1 MKNSIFLNRAPHLE
15 PSELTA
21 FSGNKLD
28 RDSEHRDESSLEK
41 ALKVEGTHI
50 LAFSGTQLVLKHD
63 GQVLD
68 PLFAPYE
75 LADLQPNFDDAILLG
90 HQPSGEPR
98 LAVPVQVLPE
108 ALAAHYKPADP
119 RALFRDA
126 LVGDELLGEV
136 AQALS
141 LLRWNA
147 DNRFCGRCG
156 GTMEMRIGGYK
167 RICSACSHEIFPR
180 TDPVAIMLIVDEKQD
195 RCLMGRSP
203 RFPAGMYSSLAGF
216 VEPGETIEN
225 AVRRETRE
233 ESGITVGRVRYH
245 ASQPWPMPHQLM
257 IGCYGEAAD
266 FNITFDTTELE
277 DCRWFTRAEIGQM
290 LSEGSAD
297 GRTLPIKGTIA
308 RRLIEDWFE
317 WRH

>member
-21 FSGNKLD
+21 FSGNMLD
-28 RDSEHRDESSLEK
+28 RDSEHRDETSLET

-63 GQVLD
+63 GHVLD

-75 LADLQPNFDDAILLG
+75 LAELQPNFDDAILLG
-90 HQPSGEPR
+90 HQASGEPR
-98 LAVPVQVLPE
+98 LAVPVSVAPE

-126 LVGDELLGEV
+126 LIGDALLGEV

-156 GTMEMRIGGYK
+156 GTMETLIGGYK
-167 RICSACSHEIFPR
+167 RKCTACAHEIFPR
-180 TDPVAIMLIVDEKQD
+180 TDPVAIMLVVDEKKD

-233 ESGITVGRVRYH
+233 ESGIMVGRVRYH

-257 IGCYGEAAD
+257 IGCYGEATTFD
-266 FNITFDTTELE
+266 ITFDTAELE
-277 DCRWFTRAEIGQM
+277 GCRWFTRDEIGTM
-290 LSEGSAD
+290 LAEGSFD
-297 GRTLPIKGTIA
+297 GRTLPIEGTIA
-308 RRLIEDWFE
+308 RRLITDWFE
-317 WRH
+317 WQH

>member
-1 MKNSIFLNRAPHLE
+1 MRNSIFASRAPHLE

-21 FSGNKLD
+21 FAGNRLS
-28 RDSEHRDESSLEK
+28 RDSEHRDETSLAT
-41 ALKVEGTHI
+41 ALTVEGTHI

-63 GQVLD
+63 GQILD

-98 LAVPVQVLPE
+98 LAVPVNVPPE

-126 LVGDELLGEV
+126 LIGDELLGEV

-147 DNRFCGRCG
+147 DNKFCGRCG
-156 GTMEMRIGGYK
+156 SAMEGRIGGYK
-167 RICSACSHEIFPR
+167 RICTGCAHEIFPR
-180 TDPVAIMLIVDEKQD
+180 TDPVVIMLIVDEKQD
-195 RCLMGRSP
+195 RCLLGRSH
-203 RFPAGMYSSLAGF
+203 RFSQGMYSSLAGF
-216 VEPGETIEN
+216 IEPGETIEN
-225 AVRRETRE
+225 AVRRETKE

-257 IGCYGEAAD
+257 LGCYGEATTTEIA
-266 FNITFDTTELE
+266 FDSVELE
-277 DCRWFTRAEIGQM
+277 DCRWFTRGEIATM
-290 LSEGSAD
+290 LQEGSFE
-297 GRTLPIKGTIA
+297 GRTLPIEGTIA
-308 RRLIEDWFE
+308 RRLITDWYE

>member
-28 RDSEHRDESSLEK
+28 RDSEHRDETSLEK

-75 LADLQPNFDDAILLG
+75 LAELQPNFDDAILLG

-98 LAVPVQVLPE
+98 LAVPVSVEPE

-126 LVGDELLGEV
+126 LIGDQLLGEV

-147 DNRFCGRCG
+147 DNKFCGRCG
-156 GTMEMRIGGYK
+156 GTMETLIGGYK
-167 RICSACSHEIFPR
+167 RKCTACAHEIFPR
-180 TDPVAIMLIVDEKQD
+180 TDPVAIMLVVDEKQD

-257 IGCYGEAAD
+257 IGCYGEATNVD
-266 FNITFDTTELE
+266 ITFDTTELE
-277 DCRWFTRAEIGQM
+277 DCRWFTRKEIGAM
-290 LSEGSAD
+290 LSEGSYD
-297 GRTLPIKGTIA
+297 GRSLPIQGTIA
-308 RRLIEDWFE
+308 RRLIEDWYE

>member
-28 RDSEHRDESSLEK
+28 RDSEHRDETTLET

-63 GQVLD
+63 SQVLD

-90 HQPSGEPR
+90 HQASGEPR
-98 LAVPVQVLPE
+98 LAVPVNVPPE
-108 ALAAHYKPADP
+108 ELAAHYKPADP
-119 RALFRDA
+119 RTLFRDA

-147 DNRFCGRCG
+147 DNKFCGRCG
-156 GTMEMRIGGYK
+156 GAMEGRIGGYK
-167 RICSACSHEIFPR
+167 RVCSACSHEIFPR
-180 TDPVAIMLIVDEKQD
+180 TDPVAIMLVVDEKKD

-257 IGCYGEAAD
+257 IGCYAEATNVD
-266 FNITFDTTELE
+266 ITFDTAELE
-277 DCRWFTRAEIGQM
+277 DCRWFTREEIGRM
-290 LSEGSAD
+290 LSEGSFD

-308 RRLIEDWFE
+308 RRLIEDWYE

>member
-1 MKNSIFLNRAPHLE
+1 MKNSIFLNHAPHLE

-21 FSGNKLD
+21 FSGNRLD
-28 RDSEHRDESSLEK
+28 RDSEHRDETSLVN

-75 LADLQPNFDDAILLG
+75 LAALQPDFDSAILLG
-90 HQPSGEPR
+90 HQPTGEPR
-98 LAVPVQVLPE
+98 LAVPVALKPE
-108 ALAAHYKPADP
+108 DLSAEFKPADP

-126 LVGDELLGEV
+126 LIGEDLLGEV

-147 DNRFCGRCG
+147 DNKFCGRCG
-156 GTMEMRIGGYK
+156 AVMEGRIGGYK
-167 RICSACSHEIFPR
+167 RICTGCAHEIFPR
-180 TDPVAIMLIVDEKQD
+180 TDPVVIMLVVDEKHD
-195 RCLMGRSP
+195 RCLLGRSHP
-203 RFPAGMYSSLAGF
+203 FPQGMYSSLAGF
-216 VEPGETIEN
+216 IEPGETIEN

-257 IGCYGEAAD
+257 LGCYGEAISVDID
-266 FNITFDTTELE
+266 FDSVELE
-277 DCRWFTRAEIGQM
+277 DCRWFTRNEIGQM
-290 LSEGSAD
+290 LTEGVAD
-297 GRTLPIKGTIA
+297 GRTLPIAGTIA
-308 RRLIEDWFE
+308 QRLVEDWYE

>member
-1 MKNSIFLNRAPHLE
+1 MRNSIFASRAPHLE

-21 FSGNKLD
+21 FAGNRLN
-28 RDSEHRDESSLEK
+28 RDSEHRDETSLAK
-41 ALKVEGTHI
+41 ALTIEGTHI

-63 GQVLD
+63 GQILD

-90 HQPSGEPR
+90 QQPSGEPR
-98 LAVPVQVLPE
+98 LAVPVSVPPE

-126 LVGDELLGEV
+126 LIGDELLGEV

-147 DNRFCGRCG
+147 DNKFCGRCG
-156 GTMEMRIGGYK
+156 SAMEGRIGGYK
-167 RICSACSHEIFPR
+167 RICSGCAHEIFPR
-180 TDPVAIMLIVDEKQD
+180 TDPVVIMLIVDEKQD
-195 RCLMGRSP
+195 RCLLGRSH
-203 RFPAGMYSSLAGF
+203 RFSQGMYSSLAGF

-257 IGCYGEAAD
+257 LGCYGEAATTE
-266 FNITFDTTELE
+266 IAFDSVELE
-277 DCRWFTRAEIGQM
+277 DCRWFTRGEIATM
-290 LSEGSAD
+290 LQEGPFE
-297 GRTLPIKGTIA
+297 GRTLPIEGTIA
-308 RRLIEDWFE
+308 RRLITDWYE

>member
-28 RDSEHRDESSLEK
+28 RDSEHRDETTLET

-90 HQPSGEPR
+90 HQATGEPR
-98 LAVPVQVLPE
+98 LAVPVNVAPE

-147 DNRFCGRCG
+147 DNKFCGRCG
-156 GTMEMRIGGYK
+156 GKMETLIGGYK
-167 RICSACSHEIFPR
+167 RRCTTCSHEIFPR
-180 TDPVAIMLIVDEKQD
+180 TDPVAIMLVVDEKQD

-257 IGCYGEAAD
+257 IGCYGEATNVD
-266 FNITFDTTELE
+266 ITFDTTELE
-277 DCRWFTRAEIGQM
+277 DCRWFTREEIGAM
-290 LSEGSAD
+290 LSEGSYD
-297 GRTLPIKGTIA
+297 GRTLPIQGTIA

>member
-21 FSGNKLD
+21 FSGNMLD
-28 RDSEHRDESSLEK
+28 RDSEHRDETSLET

-75 LADLQPNFDDAILLG
+75 LAELEPNFDDAILLG
-90 HQPSGEPR
+90 HQASGEPR
-98 LAVPVQVLPE
+98 LAVPVKVPPE
-108 ALAAHYKPADP
+108 DLAAQYKPADA

-126 LVGDELLGEV
+126 LIGDALLGEV

-156 GTMEMRIGGYK
+156 GAMEGRIGGYK
-167 RICSACSHEIFPR
+167 RICSACAHEIFPR
-180 TDPVAIMLIVDEKQD
+180 TDPVAIMLVVDEKHD

-203 RFPAGMYSSLAGF
+203 RFPQGMYSSLAGF

-233 ESGITVGRVRYH
+233 ESGIVVGRVRYH

-257 IGCYGEAAD
+257 IGCYGEAT
-266 FNITFDTTELE
+266 TFDIAFDTVELE
-277 DCRWFTRAEIGQM
+277 DCRWFTRDEIGAM
-290 LSEGSAD
+290 LSEGSFD
-297 GRTLPIKGTIA
+297 GRTLPIEGTIA
-308 RRLIEDWFE
+308 RRLITDWFE

>member
-28 RDSEHRDESSLEK
+28 RDSEHRDETSLEK

-75 LADLQPNFDDAILLG
+75 LAELQPNFDDAILLG

-98 LAVPVQVLPE
+98 LAVPVSVEPE

-126 LVGDELLGEV
+126 LVGDQLLGEV

-147 DNRFCGRCG
+147 DNKFCGRCG
-156 GTMEMRIGGYK
+156 GTMETLIGGYK
-167 RICSACSHEIFPR
+167 RRCTACAHEIFPR
-180 TDPVAIMLIVDEKQD
+180 TDPVAIMLVVDEKQD

-257 IGCYGEAAD
+257 IGCYGEATTVD
-266 FNITFDTTELE
+266 ITFDTTELE

-290 LSEGSAD
+290 LKEGSCE
-297 GRTLPIKGTIA
+297 GRTLPIEGTIA

>member
-21 FSGNKLD
+21 FSGNMLD
-28 RDSEHRDESSLEK
+28 RDSEHRDETSLET
-41 ALKVEGTHI
+41 ALKVEGMHI

-75 LADLQPNFDDAILLG
+75 LAELQPNFDDAVLLG
-90 HQPSGEPR
+90 HQASGEPR
-98 LAVPVQVLPE
+98 LAVPVNVAPE

-126 LVGDELLGEV
+126 LVGDALLGEV

-156 GTMEMRIGGYK
+156 GRMEGRIGGYK
-167 RICSACSHEIFPR
+167 RICSACAHEIFPR
-180 TDPVAIMLIVDEKQD
+180 TDPVAIMLVVDEKND

-203 RFPAGMYSSLAGF
+203 RFPEGMYSSLAGF

-233 ESGITVGRVRYH
+233 ESGIVVGRVRYH

-257 IGCYGEAAD
+257 IGCYGEAT
-266 FNITFDTTELE
+266 TFDIKFDTAELE
-277 DCRWFTRAEIGQM
+277 DCRWFTRDEIGSM
-290 LSEGSAD
+290 LSEGSFD
-297 GRTLPIKGTIA
+297 GRTLPIEGTIA
-308 RRLIEDWFE
+308 RRLIADWFE

>member
-28 RDSEHRDESSLEK
+28 RDSEHRDETSLEK

-75 LADLQPNFDDAILLG
+75 LAELQPNFDDAILLG
-90 HQPSGEPR
+90 HQASGEPR
-98 LAVPVQVLPE
+98 LAVPVNVAPE

-156 GTMEMRIGGYK
+156 GAMETHIGGYK
-167 RICSACSHEIFPR
+167 RKCTACSHEIFPR
-180 TDPVAIMLIVDEKQD
+180 TDPVAIMLIVDEKKD

-257 IGCYGEAAD
+257 IGCYGEATD
-266 FNITFDTTELE
+266 FDIAFDTVELE
-277 DCRWFTRAEIGQM
+277 DCRWFTRDEIGAM
-290 LSEGSAD
+290 LSDGSFD
-297 GRTLPIKGTIA
+297 GRSPPIQGTIA

>member
-21 FSGNKLD
+21 FSGNRLD
-28 RDSEHRDESSLEK
+28 RDSEHRDETSLEK

-75 LADLQPNFDDAILLG
+75 LAELQPNFDDAILLG
-90 HQPSGEPR
+90 HQASGEPR
-98 LAVPVQVLPE
+98 LAVPVNVAAE

-126 LVGDELLGEV
+126 LVGDEMLGEV

-147 DNRFCGRCG
+147 DNKFCGRCG
-156 GTMEMRIGGYK
+156 GTMETLIGGYK
-167 RICSACSHEIFPR
+167 RKCMACAHEIFPR
-180 TDPVAIMLIVDEKQD
+180 TDPVAIMLVVDEKKD

-203 RFPAGMYSSLAGF
+203 RFPSGMYSSLAGF

-257 IGCYGEAAD
+257 IGCYGEATTFD
-266 FNITFDTTELE
+266 ITFDTTELE
-277 DCRWFTRAEIGQM
+277 DCRWFTRDEIGTM

-308 RRLIEDWFE
+308 RRLIEDWYE

>member
-1 MKNSIFLNRAPHLE
+1 MRNSIFASRAPHLE

-21 FSGNKLD
+21 FAGNRLN
-28 RDSEHRDESSLEK
+28 RDSEHRDETSLAN
-41 ALKVEGTHI
+41 ALTVEGTHI

-63 GQVLD
+63 GQILD

-98 LAVPVQVLPE
+98 LAVPVNVPPE

-126 LVGDELLGEV
+126 LIGDELLGEV

-147 DNRFCGRCG
+147 DNKFCGRCG
-156 GTMEMRIGGYK
+156 GTMETLIGGYK
-167 RICSACSHEIFPR
+167 RKCTACAHEIFPR
-180 TDPVAIMLIVDEKQD
+180 TDPVAIMLVVDEKQD

-203 RFPAGMYSSLAGF
+203 RFPSGMYSSLAGF

-233 ESGITVGRVRYH
+233 EAGITVGRVRYH

-257 IGCYGEAAD
+257 IGCYGEATNVDIA
-266 FNITFDTTELE
+266 FDTTELE
-277 DCRWFTRAEIGQM
+277 DCRWFTRAEIGAM
-290 LSEGSAD
+290 LSEGSYD
-297 GRTLPIKGTIA
+297 GRTLPIQGTIA
-308 RRLIEDWFE
+308 RRLIEDWYE

>member
-28 RDSEHRDESSLEK
+28 RDSEHRDETTLET

-90 HQPSGEPR
+90 HQASGEPR
-98 LAVPVQVLPE
+98 LAVPVNVAPE

-147 DNRFCGRCG
+147 DNKFCGRCG
-156 GTMEMRIGGYK
+156 GTMETLIGGYK
-167 RICSACSHEIFPR
+167 RKCTACAHEIFPR
-180 TDPVAIMLIVDEKQD
+180 TDPVAIMLVVDEKQD
-195 RCLMGRSP
+195 CCLMGRSP
-203 RFPAGMYSSLAGF
+203 RFPVGMYSSLAGF

-257 IGCYGEAAD
+257 IGCYGEAT
-266 FNITFDTTELE
+266 NVEITFDTTELE

-290 LSEGSAD
+290 LKEGSCE
-297 GRTLPIKGTIA
+297 GRTLPIEGTIA

>member
-1 MKNSIFLNRAPHLE
+1 MRNSIFSSRAPHLE

-21 FSGNKLD
+21 FSGNRLN
-28 RDSEHRDESSLEK
+28 RDSEHRDETSLAS

-63 GQVLD
+63 GQILD

-75 LADLQPNFDDAILLG
+75 LAALQPDFDHAVLLG
-90 HQPSGEPR
+90 HQESGEPR
-98 LAVPVQVLPE
+98 LAVPVALKPE
-108 ALAAHYKPADP
+108 DLSAEFKPADP

-126 LVGDELLGEV
+126 LVGEDLLGEV

-147 DNRFCGRCG
+147 DNKFCGRCG
-156 GTMEMRIGGYK
+156 ALMESRIGGYK
-167 RICSACSHEIFPR
+167 RICTGCAHEIFPR
-180 TDPVAIMLIVDEKQD
+180 TDPVAIMLIVDERKD
-195 RCLMGRSP
+195 RCLMGRSH
-203 RFPAGMYSSLAGF
+203 RFPRGMYSALAGF
-216 VEPGETIEN
+216 IEPGETIEN
-225 AVRRETRE
+225 AVRRETKE

-257 IGCYGEAAD
+257 LGCYGEATTTEIA
-266 FNITFDTTELE
+266 FDSVELE
-277 DCRWFTRAEIGQM
+277 DCRWFTRDEIGTM
-290 LSEGSAD
+290 LSDGSCD
-297 GRTLPIKGTIA
+297 GRTLPIEGTIA
-308 RRLIEDWFE
+308 RRLITDWYE